1 MVTEKKRVEKRGIL
15 RIAITGH
22 RYISCEKQ
30 VALAVERVLLEIEQK
45 HPNDTIS
52 LVTALAEGSDQLA
65 ASAAGNIPDLTI
77 TIALP
82 MLTGEYLSDFYSE
95 KGKKTFTQLLQQ
107 ADEVIQLPKTDDH
120 TSAYRQLG
128 SYLVQHSDCLVAIW
142 NGDFNHEEGGTGE
155 VVAEAICK
163 GKTIYWIYCENEK
176 PGAENPLRGIKK
188 IGDVEILH
196 DATGNAFL
204 PDLSAS

>member
-1 MVTEKKRVEKRGIL
+1 MEKKGRI

-45 HPNDTIS
+45 HSNDSIS
-52 LVTALAEGSDQLA
+52 VITALAEGSDQLA

-77 TIALP
+77 TVALP

-176 PGAENPLRGIKK
+176 PGAANPLYGMKK
-188 IGDVEILH
+188 IGEIQILQ
-196 DATGNAFL
+196 DI
-204 PDLSAS
+204 